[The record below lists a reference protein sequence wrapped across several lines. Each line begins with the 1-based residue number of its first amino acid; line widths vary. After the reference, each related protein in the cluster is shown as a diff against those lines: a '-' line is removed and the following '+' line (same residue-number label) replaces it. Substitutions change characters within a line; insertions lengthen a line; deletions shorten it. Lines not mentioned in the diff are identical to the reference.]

1 MTYIKWFFILG
12 FWGIMAATFHYTLPQ
27 RDVVYVQGTEIIR
40 QDFSGINRLFYAQA
54 DTGNDGTTI
63 NRDLRLINTT
73 DANGRIMV
81 YRNEDTGFGWPPY
94 FKLDSSNLQAEAQGA
109 TTVRAKPEWY
119 IIKHYGWRNEFLTIY
134 PNAISLKP
142 VDGPDANIGLPVAE
156 HRDPDPVRSG
166 PSTQSGY
173 AGAGFAS
180 PTLIPQSR
188 NSKTI
193 GKPPEMQLTPKEDAF
208 AAGWEH
214 GKQNRPAPSPRSSRK
229 INLGG
234 GLWPGGRAP

>member
-1 MTYIKWFFILG
+1 MTYIKWFFIRGL
-12 FWGIMAATFHYTLPQ
+12 WGIMGATFHYTLPQ

-109 TTVRAKPEWY
+109 TTIRAKPEWY

-142 VDGPDANIGLPVAE
+142 VDGPDANIGLPWLNIVIL
-156 HRDPDPVRSG
+156 
-166 PSTQSGY
+166 
-173 AGAGFAS
+173 
-180 PTLIPQSR
+180 TL
-188 NSKTI
+188 
-193 GKPPEMQLTPKEDAF
+193 F
-208 AAGWEH
+208 AAAFYAIWVRWRRFRIANIDPTIEEFQDNWEAA
-214 GKQNRPAPSPRSSRK
+214 GDAVDAKRGRIRRW
-229 INLGG
+229 LGT
-234 GLWPGGRAP
+234 WKAK